1 MFTEAVPGALKSNL
15 ELLSKEKFI
24 KEFYLAGGTSVA
36 LQLGH
41 RVSYDL
47 DFFTSKTFNEERIIQ
62 NLSDLG
68 NLKIDQR
75 TEQTIL
81 GILNNVKVSFFFYRY
96 SLLFNPLVWQGI
108 RLADLRDVACMKIDA
123 VQSRGTK
130 RDFIDLYAI
139 IKNGYTLEE
148 LLELFKK
155 KYKRVRYNEIHIR
168 KSLIYFVD
176 AEKEKMPKMLKS
188 FEWREIKKFFI
199 SEVKKL

>member
-1 MFTEAVPGALKSNL
+1 M
-15 ELLSKEKFI
+15 
-24 KEFYLAGGTSVA
+24 A

-47 DFFTSKTFNEERIIQ
+47 DFFTPKTFNEERIIQ